1 MAAPLV
7 LPPVQVLPAATPCWR
22 TGEGAPNPEYG
33 LQLSQNDPAGY
44 THLRTNGIN
53 NAGRHNRYYRTNQLV
68 AVNTDFCAGIDRRI
82 GLILV
87 RQDARPP
94 PINDNNEASNNN
106 NNAASVGSNHS
117 GMSVNSNGGKRRT
130 RRRRKRRITRRR
142 R

>member
-7 LPPVQVLPAATPCWR
+7 LPPVQVLPADTPCWR

-33 LQLSQNDPAGY
+33 LQLSQNNPAGY

-53 NAGRHNRYYRTNQLV
+53 NRGRHNRYYRTNQLV
-68 AVNTDFCAGIDRRI
+68 AANTDFCAGIDRHI

-94 PINDNNEASNNN
+94 PINDNNEASNS
-106 NNAASVGSNHS
+106 NNAASVGSNS